1 MGVLSSFANDLPLI
15 GAVLVATIIFFSI
28 AVLFIAI
35 PPQLRDALRDEIE
48 RMKSVISSSSLGELV
63 IAIFI
68 NNARANTM
76 LAIPILNIIVYPSML
91 LSTAWALRID
101 VEMQLT
107 SIGMGGVDLFTALAA
122 ALATLFILP
131 HTYIEFLSYSITFV
145 ASSKLMIYM
154 FKRNIDKERVKYYLF
169 LVAVSMAILFIAALI
184 EGLEGELLIGVSS

>member
-1 MGVLSSFANDLPLI
+1 MGILSYFANDLPII

-28 AVLFIAI
+28 AVLFIDV
-35 PPQLRDALRDEIE
+35 PPQLVDALRDEIK
-48 RMKSVISSSSLGELV
+48 RMEGIANISSLGEITL
-63 IAIFI
+63 AIFS
-68 NNARANTM
+68 NNAQVNVM
-76 LAIPILNIIVYPSML
+76 LAIPVLNIIVYPMML
-91 LSTAWALRID
+91 LSTAWALRIA

-107 SIGMGGVDLFTALAA
+107 TVGIGGVDLFTALAT
-122 ALATLFILP
+122 ALAILLISP

-184 EGLEGELLIGVSS
+184 EGLERELFVGA

>member
-48 RMKSVISSSSLGELV
+48 RMKSVVSSSSLGELV